1 MDRLLA
7 SSFEYP
13 INYGFIP
20 RTLGPDG
27 DPLDILV
34 ITHSPVVPL
43 TLITCR
49 VIGIMGMTDGGI
61 ADDKIIAVAERD
73 VSVDHIQM
81 IQDLPKHLLEELKNF
96 FEEYTKLEHK
106 KVVIGDFSGAD
117 TAAGIIQQ
125 HIERYQ
131 KEFIQ

>member
-81 IQDLPKHLLEELKNF
+81 IQDLPKRLMEELKNF
-96 FEEYTKLEHK
+96 LRSTPNLKIKKL
-106 KVVIGDFSGAD
+106 
-117 TAAGIIQQ
+117 
-125 HIERYQ
+125 
-131 KEFIQ
+131 